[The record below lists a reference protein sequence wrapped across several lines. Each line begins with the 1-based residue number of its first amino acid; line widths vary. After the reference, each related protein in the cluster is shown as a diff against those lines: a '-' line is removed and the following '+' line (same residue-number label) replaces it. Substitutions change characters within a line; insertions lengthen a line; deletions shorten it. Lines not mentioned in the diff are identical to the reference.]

1 MIKEISERIILTRNR
16 RQNWQAK
23 TGRNKT
29 GVSERNNVKNL
40 DMINIY

>member
-1 MIKEISERIILTRNR
+1 MTKEIYESITLTRNR
-16 RQNWQAK
+16 TQNWQAK

-40 DMINIY
+40 DVINIY